1 MPHLQIDHAVF
12 GTQKWELPPLILHP
26 FSDQTGPGKLVQSS
40 RASLMLNGLL
50 PNDESTE
57 DELTRKLLEGRI
69 CEIRMLFFVGKDLL
83 RWIAHCLD
91 FIGGIAE
98 LKGTGIREQ
107 SFADFLVQNPP
118 EAVRAKLRGW
128 GVFDYKSIF
137 SRAIG
142 LNAVF
147 SDPPNENCVSTE
159 FIRNY
164 FRFADH
170 MFACRQQMQAFTEVS
185 IENFHFEIYAS
196 GEYSR
201 LLEKAWSQED
211 TRQAERLMFPE
222 PNDGQSR
229 E

>member
-1 MPHLQIDHAVF
+1 MEPMTEHMPRASVGPISL
-12 GTQKWELPPLILHP
+12 GMQKWELPPLILHP
-26 FSDQTGPGKLVQSS
+26 FSDQSGPGKLVQSS

-50 PNDESTE
+50 PHDESSE

-83 RWIAHCLD
+83 RWIAQCLD
-91 FIGGIAE
+91 FVSSIPELQGSGIC
-98 LKGTGIREQ
+98 EQ
-107 SFADFLVQNPP
+107 SFAEFLVQNPP
-118 EAVRAKLRGW
+118 EPVRAKLRGW

-147 SDPPNENCVSTE
+147 CEPPNESQVSSE

-164 FRFADH
+164 FRYADH
-170 MFACRQQMQAFTEVS
+170 MFACRQQMQAFTEVTV
-185 IENFHFEIYAS
+185 ENFYFDIYAS

-201 LLEKAWSQED
+201 ILEKAWGE
-211 TRQAERLMFPE
+211 
-222 PNDGQSR
+222 
-229 E
+229 

>member
-1 MPHLQIDHAVF
+1 MTSVRSEATVT
-12 GTQKWELPPLILHP
+12 GAKKWELPPLILHP

-50 PNDESTE
+50 PHDESTE
-57 DELTRKLLEGRI
+57 EELTRKLIEGRV

-83 RWIAHCLD
+83 RWVAHCMD
-91 FIGGIAE
+91 FVGSIPE
-98 LKGTGIREQ
+98 LKDSGLHEQ
-107 SFADFLVQNPP
+107 SFSEFLVQNPP
-118 EAVRAKLRGW
+118 EKVRTKLRAW

-147 SDPPNENCVSTE
+147 CDPPDESQVSPE

-164 FRFADH
+164 FRYADH
-170 MFACRQQMQAFTEVS
+170 MFACRQQIQAFTEVNA
-185 IENFHFEIYAS
+185 EAFNFEIYAS

-201 LLEKAWSQED
+201 LLEKSWGE
-211 TRQAERLMFPE
+211 
-222 PNDGQSR
+222 
-229 E
+229 

>member
-1 MPHLQIDHAVF
+1 MTSVRNEPTLSGAK
-12 GTQKWELPPLILHP
+12 KWELPPLILHP

-50 PNDESTE
+50 PHDESSE
-57 DELTRKLLEGRI
+57 DELTRKLIEGRV

-91 FIGGIAE
+91 FVSSIPE
-98 LKGTGIREQ
+98 LKDAGIREQ
-107 SFADFLVQNPP
+107 SFAEFLVQNPP
-118 EAVRAKLRGW
+118 EKVRTKLRGW

-142 LNAVF
+142 LNSVF
-147 SDPPNENCVSTE
+147 CEPPDESQVSVE

-170 MFACRQQMQAFTEVS
+170 MFACRQQIQAFKEIS

-201 LLEKAWSQED
+201 LLEKSWE
-211 TRQAERLMFPE
+211 E
-222 PNDGQSR
+222 
-229 E
+229 

>member
-1 MPHLQIDHAVF
+1 MTSVRIEPTLSGAK
-12 GTQKWELPPLILHP
+12 KWELPPLILHP

-50 PNDESTE
+50 PHDESSE
-57 DELTRKLLEGRI
+57 DELTRKLIEGRV

-91 FIGGIAE
+91 FVSSIPE
-98 LKGTGIREQ
+98 LKDSGIREQ
-107 SFADFLVQNPP
+107 SFAEFLVQNPP
-118 EAVRAKLRGW
+118 EKVRTKLRGW

-142 LNAVF
+142 LNSVF
-147 SDPPNENCVSTE
+147 CEPPDESQVSVE

-170 MFACRQQMQAFTEVS
+170 MFACRQQIQAFKEIS

-201 LLEKAWSQED
+201 LLEKSWE
-211 TRQAERLMFPE
+211 E
-222 PNDGQSR
+222 
-229 E
+229 

>member
-1 MPHLQIDHAVF
+1 VNKSLASVEPAVF

-26 FSDQTGPGKLVQSS
+26 FSDQSGPGKLVQSS

-50 PNDESTE
+50 PHDESSE
-57 DELTRKLLEGRI
+57 DELTRKLIEGRV

-83 RWIAHCLD
+83 RWVAHCLD
-91 FIGGIAE
+91 FVSSVPE
-98 LKGTGIREQ
+98 LKSSGIREQ
-107 SFADFLVQNPP
+107 SFAEFLVQSPP
-118 EAVRAKLRGW
+118 EQVRTKLRGW

-147 SDPPNENCVSTE
+147 HEPPDENSVSSE

-164 FRFADH
+164 FRYADH
-170 MFACRQQMQAFTEVS
+170 MFACRQQMQAFTELTV
-185 IENFHFEIYAS
+185 ENFHFDIYAS

-201 LLEKAWSQED
+201 ILEKSWSE
-211 TRQAERLMFPE
+211 
-222 PNDGQSR
+222 
-229 E
+229 

>member
-1 MPHLQIDHAVF
+1 MTDKMTSVRIEPETS
-12 GTQKWELPPLILHP
+12 GTHKWELPPLILHP
-26 FSDQTGPGKLVQSS
+26 FSDQSGPGKLVQSS

-50 PNDESTE
+50 PQDESTE
-57 DELTRKLLEGRI
+57 DELTRKLIEGRV

-91 FIGGIAE
+91 FVSSVPE
-98 LKGTGIREQ
+98 LKDSGIREQ
-107 SFADFLVQNPP
+107 SFAEFLVQNPP
-118 EAVRAKLRGW
+118 EKVRAKLRAW

-147 SDPPNENCVSTE
+147 CEPPDEDQVSTE

-164 FRFADH
+164 FRYADH
-170 MFACRQQMQAFTEVS
+170 MFACRQQIQAFTEVTV
-185 IENFHFEIYAS
+185 ENFHFEIYAS

-201 LLEKAWSQED
+201 LLEKAWE
-211 TRQAERLMFPE
+211 E
-222 PNDGQSR
+222 
-229 E
+229 

>member
-1 MPHLQIDHAVF
+1 MPPLPSQTQLDRAAF
-12 GTQKWELPPLILHP
+12 AAQKWDLPPLILHP

-50 PNDESTE
+50 PNEDASE

-91 FIGGIAE
+91 FVSGIPE
-98 LKGTGIREQ
+98 LKNSGICEQ
-107 SFADFLVQNPP
+107 SFAEFLVQAPP
-118 EAVRAKLRGW
+118 ETVRAKLRVW

-147 SDPPNENCVSTE
+147 SEPPHEQAVSVE

-164 FRFADH
+164 FRYADH
-170 MFACRQQMQAFTEVS
+170 MFTCRQQMQAFTELTV
-185 IENFHFEIYAS
+185 ENFHFEIYAS

-201 LLEKAWSQED
+201 LLEKSWSRD
-211 TRQAERLMFPE
+211 
-222 PNDGQSR
+222 
-229 E
+229 

>member
-1 MPHLQIDHAVF
+1 MADPMTSVRIEPTLSGAK
-12 GTQKWELPPLILHP
+12 KWELPPLILHP
-26 FSDQTGPGKLVQSS
+26 FSDQSGPGKLVQSS

-50 PNDESTE
+50 PHDESSE
-57 DELTRKLLEGRI
+57 DELTRKLIEGRV

-91 FIGGIAE
+91 FVSSIPE
-98 LKGTGIREQ
+98 LKDAGIREQ

-118 EAVRAKLRGW
+118 EKVRTKLRGW

-142 LNAVF
+142 LNSVF
-147 SDPPNENCVSTE
+147 CEPPDESQVSVE

-170 MFACRQQMQAFTEVS
+170 MFACRQQIQAFKEIS

-201 LLEKAWSQED
+201 LLEKSWE
-211 TRQAERLMFPE
+211 E
-222 PNDGQSR
+222 
-229 E
+229 

>member
-1 MPHLQIDHAVF
+1 MTRTTVVPVVF
-12 GTQKWELPPLILHP
+12 GARKCELPPLILHP
-26 FSDQTGPGKLVQSS
+26 FSDQSGPGKLVQSS

-50 PNDESTE
+50 PHDQSTE
-57 DELTRKLLEGRI
+57 DELTRRLIEGRV

-83 RWIAHCLD
+83 RWIAQSLD
-91 FIGGIAE
+91 FVSSIPE
-98 LKGTGIREQ
+98 LKGAGICEQ
-107 SFADFLVQNPP
+107 SFAEFLVQNPP
-118 EAVRAKLRGW
+118 EAVKAKLRGW

-147 SDPPNENCVSTE
+147 CEPPDESTISTE

-170 MFACRQQMQAFTEVS
+170 MFACRQQMQSFTELPV
-185 IENFHFEIYAS
+185 ENFYFEIYAS

-201 LLEKAWSQED
+201 ILEKAWGD
-211 TRQAERLMFPE
+211 
-222 PNDGQSR
+222 
-229 E
+229 

>member
-1 MPHLQIDHAVF
+1 VADPMTSVRIEPTLSGAK
-12 GTQKWELPPLILHP
+12 KWELPPLILHP

-50 PNDESTE
+50 PHDESSE
-57 DELTRKLLEGRI
+57 DELTRKLIEGRV

-91 FIGGIAE
+91 FVSSIPE
-98 LKGTGIREQ
+98 LKDAGIREQ
-107 SFADFLVQNPP
+107 SFAEFLVQNPP
-118 EAVRAKLRGW
+118 EKVRTKLRGW
-128 GVFDYKSIF
+128 GVFDFKSIF

-142 LNAVF
+142 LNSVF
-147 SDPPNENCVSTE
+147 CEPPDENQVSVE

-170 MFACRQQMQAFTEVS
+170 MFACRQQIQAFKEIS

-201 LLEKAWSQED
+201 LLEKSWE
-211 TRQAERLMFPE
+211 E
-222 PNDGQSR
+222 
-229 E
+229 

>member
-1 MPHLQIDHAVF
+1 MLEHMTENMTRGAIGSSVLGAR
-12 GTQKWELPPLILHP
+12 KWELPPLILHP
-26 FSDQTGPGKLVQSS
+26 FSDQSGPGKLVQSS

-69 CEIRMLFFVGKDLL
+69 CEIRMLFFVGKDLM
-83 RWIAHCLD
+83 RWVAQCLD
-91 FIGGIAE
+91 FVSSIPQ
-98 LKGTGIREQ
+98 LKDAGIREQ
-107 SFADFLVQNPP
+107 SFAEFLVQNPP
-118 EAVRAKLRGW
+118 EPVRAKLRGW

-147 SDPPNENCVSTE
+147 SAPPDETQVSSE

-164 FRFADH
+164 FRYADH
-170 MFACRQQMQAFTEVS
+170 MFACRQQMQAFTEVTV
-185 IENFHFEIYAS
+185 ENFQFEIYAS

-201 LLEKAWSQED
+201 LLEKSWE
-211 TRQAERLMFPE
+211 E
-222 PNDGQSR
+222 
-229 E
+229 

>member
-1 MPHLQIDHAVF
+1 MTRTTVVPAVF
-12 GTQKWELPPLILHP
+12 GARKWELPPLILHP
-26 FSDQTGPGKLVQSS
+26 FSDQSGPGKLVQSS

-50 PNDESTE
+50 PHDQSTE
-57 DELTRKLLEGRI
+57 DELTRRLIEGRV

-83 RWIAHCLD
+83 RWIAQSLD
-91 FIGGIAE
+91 FVSSIPE
-98 LKGTGIREQ
+98 LKGAGICEQ
-107 SFADFLVQNPP
+107 SFAEFLVQNPP
-118 EAVRAKLRGW
+118 EAVKAKLRGW

-147 SDPPNENCVSTE
+147 CEPPDESTISTE

-170 MFACRQQMQAFTEVS
+170 MFACRQQMQSFTELPV
-185 IENFHFEIYAS
+185 ENFYFEIYAS

-201 LLEKAWSQED
+201 ILEKAWGD
-211 TRQAERLMFPE
+211 
-222 PNDGQSR
+222 
-229 E
+229 